1 MNLATEAVIVGG
13 QTIKKKLIMALF
25 GGFLLLGSLLT
36 VYGINGVAYAAPISG
51 FGEFTV
57 KFNKLVGT
65 NFKLYGGM
73 ANGAKVKNLP
83 VAVNEMD
90 HATITGLEISKDIP
104 ALGIRVVITSDQ
116 PVQID
121 GLIQK
126 ATLINGSAT
135 FNNLTMS
142 ENYVGDIADPM
153 QAVAQ
158 EFTQGA
164 NSITIENGDLKTL
177 YLFQRTVS
185 LPGMK
190 VYFEKLN

>member
-13 QTIKKKLIMALF
+13 QTIKKKLIMALV

-164 NSITIENGDLKTL
+164 NTITIENGDLKTL

>member
-13 QTIKKKLIMALF
+13 QTIKKKLIMALV